1 MMGERTRRERP
12 FRGRRPLTCGAW
24 LGVFVTT
31 AVLAATA
38 LTTDGCVIADPP
50 TDLPRL
56 AEMRPTIVRASV
68 VPSMSGV
75 IGRWPDAFYVPV
87 EVSDPLVN
95 IRWATFID
103 YDPVTGDGYV
113 TEGTSPPDQSPADG
127 RVRMLRIEIP
137 DPGDQGCHVVE
148 IVVALNLDTSD
159 TKRAH
164 TPQAPGGDIAMW
176 LFNLS
181 GDFAGC
187 PIRDAGLVPVAD
199 AEAGTVDP

>member
-1 MMGERTRRERP
+1 M
-12 FRGRRPLTCGAW
+12 RGRRPLARGAW
-24 LGVFVTT
+24 VGVAVTT
-31 AVLAATA
+31 AVLVATA
-38 LTTDGCVIADPP
+38 LTTDACVIADPP

-75 IGRWPDAFYVPV
+75 LGRWPGSFYVPV

-95 IRWATFID
+95 LRWASFID

-113 TEGTSPPDQSPADG
+113 TDGTSTPEQSPADG
-127 RVRMLRIEIP
+127 RVRKLRVDIR
-137 DPGDQGCHVVE
+137 DPGDNGCHIVE
-148 IVVALNLDTSD
+148 IVVALNLDASD

-164 TPQAPGGDIAMW
+164 TPQAPGGDTAMW

-181 GDFAGC
+181 GDFSGC
-187 PIRDAGLVPVAD
+187 PIRDAGISPVVE
-199 AEAGTVDP
+199 AEAGTSDQ